1 MTKEAKQEESSI
13 NLDNAFVKEDDRVL
27 DPTLIDKSILE
38 RMPQPT
44 GWRMLVLPYKGK
56 GMTEGGIQLVKETI
70 ERESLA
76 TVVAYVV
83 AMGPDCYKD
92 AKRFEKPWCH
102 EKQWVLV
109 GRYAG
114 ARLKIEGGELRL
126 LNDDEILAVVSNPE
140 DIQSA

>member
-1 MTKEAKQEESSI
+1 MSEKAIKEESSI
-13 NLDNAFVKEDDRVL
+13 NLDSAFVKEDDRVL

-92 AKRFEKPWCH
+92 AKRFEKPWCQ

-114 ARLKIEGGELRL
+114 ARFNIDGGDMRL
-126 LNDDEILAVVSNPE
+126 LNDDEILATVNNPE
-140 DIQSA
+140 DILQ

>member
-1 MTKEAKQEESSI
+1 MSEKAIKEESSI
-13 NLDNAFVKEDDRVL
+13 NLDSAFVKEDDRVL

-92 AKRFEKPWCH
+92 LKGLKNLGVKKNNGF
-102 EKQWVLV
+102 LL
-109 GRYAG
+109 AG
-114 ARLKIEGGELRL
+114 MQELG
-126 LNDDEILAVVSNPE
+126 LN
-140 DIQSA
+140 